1 MYRIETESET
11 TIWWQCSLATATATA
26 CNSPKSQRNEIDHFP
41 TISVCCLS
49 SASQHLTPPS
59 SRRLVSTLG
68 QAVQSLNESRRG
80 GKKTQLPTGQWAE
93 ALLDLYVL
101 LCKCYKRIL
110 ITSPDQDR
118 QTDRP
123 RQWDCET
130 VRQRDKSTADWR
142 RGVWILLGPQ
152 LKRKPQTHLPDKTH
166 QTRRLSQWT
175 DRSNN
180 RRWLD
185 HFHCVV
191 RSISRAVKL
200 NEFKCC
206 FFALIPFLR
215 VFHCPLSGLIV
226 NCV

>member
-80 GKKTQLPTGQWAE
+80 GKKPNCQLANGQRHCSTCMCCYVNAIKGFWLPAPTNTDTQT
-93 ALLDLYVL
+93 
-101 LCKCYKRIL
+101 
-110 ITSPDQDR
+110 DQDS
-118 QTDRP
+118 
-123 RQWDCET
+123 ET
-130 VRQRDKSTADWR
+130 VRQRDRSTADWR

-166 QTRRLSQWT
+166 QTRRLSQWI

-191 RSISRAVKL
+191 WSISRAVKL

-215 VFHCPLSGLIV
+215 VFHCPLSELIV